1 MIHKKAQGSDRKT
14 ELAYIRSRLAE
25 IEGWIDNE
33 EDPEVKE
40 EMAKEFQ
47 YTLENRIL
55 DAINS
60 YFR

>member
-1 MIHKKAQGSDRKT
+1 MKSRKAQESDWKT
-14 ELAYIRSRLAE
+14 ELAYVRSRLAE